1 MATAS
6 LMPLPKYQA
15 LANINGVLTPI
26 NNGYVHAYAAGTT
39 TRKDTFTTSAGDT
52 ANTNPVRLNSRGE
65 ASIFLGAGAYDIQLC
80 DSDNNEIWK
89 QLNIVGSASNRSVN
103 TLADLRLYQG
113 LSTGEQIETLGY
125 YTIGDNGGNSFYWDS
140 TLSTTDNSGS
150 IIKPTSVS
158 GAGRWVQINKNIF
171 NIRQFGVMPSQTG
184 TVNRTQ
190 FNLCT
195 AAAVTAVG
203 AVYVPAG
210 TYDILANN
218 GTTSGCTIAN
228 AANQSLMI
236 YGDGKASVLRR
247 ESTST
252 LTDSSSIF
260 RLQTATGNSYSFKDL
275 LFDGNES
282 NCPIDEGQTFAGD
295 GVTVAFNY
303 VSTAQLS
310 ASWIVSGVESVHP
323 QVDHTGVSPNWTATF
338 LRAPAVGTT
347 VRLSELY
354 TYEHCANVA
363 MTGSSGL
370 TESVSFDNVYMTGII
385 GDGFYMNVQFK
396 RLHINNW
403 ISYGRTRRVRA
414 DIQFSRIPTI
424 SSNLNNVTCDALESE
439 PFGTVST
446 HTWNMN
452 NILCRGALDLAGD
465 TVNANITATNV
476 RQLGTYGVGL
486 PICNLYA
493 VKGFFTNCYF
503 AKISRIQRCFTK
515 FDQCHFQVSEGKVV
529 IGEADYIQVWH
540 DVAGAYIEVKNSTFD
555 VDAGVTTGYY
565 ITPSVATADAT
576 RLISI
581 ADCRTLTTLDYFM
594 TVNRMGSVV
603 LDGGSLSGTTAVILI
618 SNVPTYACNVDIRN
632 PQRWTGGAIMSL
644 NTMTETI
651 SINLS
656 GFFIPSVI
664 PILTNAA
671 TTNAFVNFYGGLVA
685 TGTGTPVGTV
695 KGVQG
700 MIYRINNAVTGT
712 AVEYR
717 YCPSVLNR
725 FGETGY
731 TVTATL

>member
-1 MATAS
+1 MAYS
-6 LMPLPKYQA
+6 LSPWLKPRFFITGTNRPLAGGLMYTY
-15 LANINGVLTPI
+15 LT
-26 NNGYVHAYAAGTT
+26 GTT
-39 TRKDTFTTSAGDT
+39 TPATTYSTSTGT
-52 ANTNPVRLNSRGE
+52 ANTNPIVLNSDGE
-65 ASIFLGAGAYDIQLC
+65 CDLYLDDTVAYRIILKNAAGTTQFDKDPITSASQSSTQSLASIAALRNV
-80 DSDNNEIWK
+80 S
-89 QLNIVGSASNRSVN
+89 GSA
-103 TLADLRLYQG
+103 
-113 LSTGEQIETLGY
+113 TGAIAKTLGY
-125 YTIGDNGGNSFYWDS
+125 YANGDGGGNDFYWDS
-140 TLSTTDNSGS
+140 TLTTTDNSGS
-150 IIKPTSVS
+150 IIKPTAVS
-158 GAGRWVQINKNIF
+158 GAGRWVQIDKSIF

-203 AVYVPAG
+203 SVYVPAG
-210 TYDILANN
+210 TYDFLANN

-228 AANQSLMI
+228 AANQGLMI

-247 ESTST
+247 EATST
-252 LTDSSSIF
+252 LVDSSSIF
-260 RLQTATGNSYSFKDL
+260 RLQTASGNSFSFKDL
-275 LFDGNES
+275 MFDGNEA

-303 VSTAQLS
+303 TSTSQLS
-310 ASWIVSGVESVHP
+310 ASWIVSGVESIQP

-347 VRLSELY
+347 VKLSSIY
-354 TYEHCANVA
+354 KYEHCANVA
-363 MTGSSGL
+363 MTGSAGL

-403 ISYGRTRRVRA
+403 ISYGRTRRPRA

-424 SSNLNNVTCDALESE
+424 SSNLNNITCDALESE

-465 TVNANITATNV
+465 TVTANITATNV

-503 AKISRIQRCFTK
+503 AKISRIQRCFAK
-515 FDQCHFQVSEGKVV
+515 FDQCHFQVSEGKVN
-529 IGEADYIQVWH
+529 IDEADYIQVWH
-540 DVAGAYIEVKNSTFD
+540 DVAGAYIEIKNSTFD
-555 VDAGVTTGYY
+555 VDSGVTTGYY
-565 ITPSVATADAT
+565 ITPSVATSDAT

-581 ADCRTLTTLDYFM
+581 ADCRALTALDYFM
-594 TVNRMGSVV
+594 TTNRMGSVV
-603 LDGGSLSGTTAVILI
+603 LDGGSLSGNTAVILI
-618 SNVPTYACNVDIRN
+618 SNQPTYACNVDIRN
-632 PQRWTGGAIMSL
+632 PQKWTGGAIMSL
-644 NTMTETI
+644 NTMTEVI
-651 SINLS
+651 SISLS
-656 GFFIPSVI
+656 GFFRPSVI
-664 PILTNAA
+664 PILANAA
-671 TTNAFVNFYGGLVA
+671 TTNANVNFYGCLVA

-700 MIYRINNAVTGT
+700 MIYRVNNAVTGT

-717 YCPSVLNR
+717 YNPTVLNR

>member
-1 MATAS
+1 MAYS
-6 LMPLPKYQA
+6 LSPWLKPRFFITGTNRPLAGGLMYTY
-15 LANINGVLTPI
+15 LT
-26 NNGYVHAYAAGTT
+26 GTT
-39 TRKDTFTTSAGDT
+39 TPATTYSTSTGT
-52 ANTNPVRLNSRGE
+52 ANTNPIVLNSDGE
-65 ASIFLGAGAYDIQLC
+65 CDLYLDDTVAYRIILKNAAGTTQFDKDPITSASQSSTQSLASIAALR
-80 DSDNNEIWK
+80 
-89 QLNIVGSASNRSVN
+89 NISGSANGAV
-103 TLADLRLYQG
+103 AK
-113 LSTGEQIETLGY
+113 TLGY
-125 YTIGDNGGNSFYWDS
+125 YANGDGGGNDFYWDS
-140 TLSTTDNSGS
+140 SLTTSDNSGS

-158 GAGRWVQINKNIF
+158 GAGRWVQIDKNIF

-184 TVNRTQ
+184 TTNRTQ

-203 AVYVPAG
+203 SVYVPAG
-210 TYDILANN
+210 TYDFLANN

-247 ESTST
+247 EATST
-252 LTDSSSIF
+252 LVDSSSIF
-260 RLQTATGNSYSFKDL
+260 RLQTASGNSFSFKDL
-275 LFDGNES
+275 MFDGNEA

-303 VSTAQLS
+303 TSTSQLS
-310 ASWIVSGVESVHP
+310 ASWIVSGVESIQP

-347 VRLSELY
+347 VKLSSIY
-354 TYEHCANVA
+354 KYEHCANIA
-363 MTGSSGL
+363 MTGSAGL

-403 ISYGRTRRVRA
+403 ISYGRTRRPRA

-424 SSNLNNVTCDALESE
+424 SSNLNNITCDALESE

-452 NILCRGALDLAGD
+452 NILCRGTLDLAGD
-465 TVNANITATNV
+465 TVTANITATNV

-493 VKGFFTNCYF
+493 VKGFFTNCSF

-515 FDQCHFQVSEGKVV
+515 FDQCHFQVSEGKVT

-540 DVAGAYIEVKNSTFD
+540 DVAGAYIEIKNSTFD
-555 VDAGVTTGYY
+555 VDSGVTTGYY
-565 ITPSVATADAT
+565 ITPLVATSDAT

-594 TVNRMGSVV
+594 IVNRMGSVV
-603 LDGGSLSGTTAVILI
+603 LDGGVLAGTTAVILI
-618 SNVPTYACNVDIRN
+618 SNIPSFVCNVDIRN
-632 PQRWTGGAIMSL
+632 PMLWTGGAIMSL
-644 NTMTETI
+644 NTMTEVI
-651 SINLS
+651 SINLA
-656 GFFIPSVI
+656 GFFRPSII
-664 PILTNAA
+664 PIIANGA
-671 TTNAFVNFYGGLVA
+671 TTNANVGFYGSLVA
-685 TGTGTPVGTV
+685 TGTGTPVGSV

-700 MIYRINNAVTGT
+700 MIYRVNNAVTGT

-717 YCPSVLNR
+717 YNPTVLNR